1 MSSLNSPRVG
11 EKVEIW
17 SVYRIIALIEQYRSL
32 CCTKHAF
39 ERDGPKHVAIF
50 VIISMNKIKNDDFI
64 YV

>member
-1 MSSLNSPRVG
+1 MVGLPYYSS
-11 EKVEIW
+11 
-17 SVYRIIALIEQYRSL
+17 YRAIPLTL
-32 CCTKHAF
+32 LTKHAF